1 MKLHVRHTFPCDPET
16 FWKMY
21 WDDEFD
27 AMLQRGNTV
36 QRELLEQRDE
46 GGVVVRRV
54 RFTPQRDLPAPA
66 AKLLGSSKLV
76 YEQES
81 RFDPARSEM
90 AWRVIPT
97 ILPGKLD
104 ARGTFVVRPIEGGCE
119 QVVDGDIK
127 VDVRF
132 IGGQIE
138 KAVVAEV
145 EQSYQRTAEVAREW
159 LRSRGV
165 A

>member
-21 WDDEFD
+21 WDEEFD
-27 AMLQRGNTV
+27 AMLQRGSNV
-36 QRELLEQRDE
+36 QREILDQHEE

-54 RFTPQRDLPAPA
+54 RFTPQRELPAPA
-66 AKLLGSSKLV
+66 AKVLGSSKLV
-76 YEQES
+76 YDQES
-81 RFDPARSEM
+81 RYDPATSQM
-90 AWRVIPT
+90 TWRVIPT

-104 ARGTFVVRPIEGGCE
+104 AHGTFVVRPIEGGCE
-119 QVVDGDIK
+119 QVVEGEIT
-127 VDVRF
+127 VNVRF

-138 KAVVAEV
+138 KAVVGEV

-159 LRSRGV
+159 LRTRGI